1 MNFDL
6 NIHALLNFMQNIQP
20 APAAIPLDG
29 VGRIGDML
37 QFLQNKLR
45 NDENAFK
52 KAGFRNI
59 GNAPV
64 NDELYFYQHQYS
76 KIVYSY
82 FTSLYLQEIGDII
95 PDKIDVTVY
104 QGYKFN
110 NMPNNFKVHYVKP
123 ELYELGIIEFD
134 TIFGN
139 KVKVYSLERTFC
151 DFIYNNQAI
160 DQEAYINFIKYYANY
175 KSKDLKELY
184 SIAKQMGITK
194 KVQDI
199 MELINN

>member
-1 MNFDL
+1 MNYEQQIEKFL
-6 NIHALLNFMQNIQP
+6 NKTGGIITTSDCNNLS
-20 APAAIPLDG
+20 IPTIYLARL
-29 VGRIGDML
+29 VKN
-37 QFLQNKLR
+37 NKLFR
-45 NDENAFK
+45 VK
-52 KAGFRNI
+52 KGI
-59 GNAPV
+59 YITQGGNY
-64 NDELYFYQHQYS
+64 DELYFYQHQYS

-82 FTSLYLQEIGDII
+82 FASLYLQGIGDII

-123 ELYELGIIEFD
+123 ELYELGIIEVD

-151 DFIYNNQAI
+151 DFVYNKQAI
-160 DQEAYINFIKYYANY
+160 DQEAYIKLIKYYANY
-175 KSKDLKELY
+175 KNKDLKQLY

-194 KVQDI
+194 KVQVI
-199 MELINN
+199 TELTNE